1 MFPPERAFVRSMLVS
16 GTPEASGGGTF
27 SQPPPPFVSHATART
42 PRAHRRG
49 PAHAAASSS
58 FARPSPRPTLERTPG
73 AARAS
78 PARHAA
84 SRGVR
89 DSAGVREA
97 LQVRG
102 EEPEE
107 HRRQSGPTALLPVA
121 QEGTSRARPT
131 PSTRSRYEYLV
142 SREASERGG
151 VEEYPHPIAD
161 AETGERTFF
170 FRARRRGFFPARAFF
185 ATPPRRPTRA
195 RASQTA
201 VMRKYPRF
209 RTASV
214 DEAHTI
220 VWLNF
225 FG

>member
-1 MFPPERAFVRSMLVS
+1 MLVS

-78 PARHAA
+78 PARHEA

-131 PSTRSRYEYLV
+131 PSTRSRRA
-142 SREASERGG
+142 SRAKRPNEAAWKKTRTQSLNRKLGSER
-151 VEEYPHPIAD
+151 
-161 AETGERTFF
+161 FSF
-170 FRARRRGFFPARAFF
+170 ARRVRGFSPARAFF
-185 ATPPRRPTRA
+185 ATPAETPDPNPRV
-195 RASQTA
+195 SD
-201 VMRKYPRF
+201 
-209 RTASV
+209 SS
-214 DEAHTI
+214 DEEISA
-220 VWLNF
+220 LPNG
-225 FG
+225 FGR

>member
-1 MFPPERAFVRSMLVS
+1 MRARRLARMFPPAFVRSMLVS

-58 FARPSPRPTLERTPG
+58 FVRPSPRPTLDRTPG

-78 PARHAA
+78 PARHEA

-131 PSTRSRYEYLV
+131 PSTRSRRA
-142 SREASERGG
+142 SRAKRPNEAAWKKTRTQSLNRKLGSERFSF
-151 VEEYPHPIAD
+151 ARD
-161 AETGERTFF
+161 AAVSPPPAPSSPPRHLD
-170 FRARRRGFFPARAFF
+170 ARPEPARL
-185 ATPPRRPTRA
+185 R
-195 RASQTA
+195 QQ
-201 VMRKYPRF
+201 
-209 RTASV
+209 
-214 DEAHTI
+214 
-220 VWLNF
+220 
-225 FG
+225 